1 MELREEAEHTTRK
14 LDAEVELDPQ
24 RQAKAETYARTRRM
38 WMLVELVVSLGLLLV
53 FWLSGLSQA
62 LRDLWIDLGV
72 SNPWA
77 LTAVYVLTLEIAG
90 TLLFLPL
97 GYWTGYVLPHR
108 YDLSTQTL
116 AGWLKDQ
123 AKILGL
129 EILLGIPAIEVIYWL
144 LRTQPNTWWM
154 WGAGFMILLNTILGA
169 LAPVLLVPIF
179 YKLEPLEDE
188 ALVDRIK
195 DLAQRT
201 GTKVAEVKTIDLS
214 SRTTAANAMVMGLG
228 STKRIALGDTLYEDF
243 SSDEIE
249 SVLAHE
255 LGHQIHHD
263 LELGIAVQTVLT
275 IAGFYLV
282 HVILR
287 WSVHRFGFD
296 SIADLAALPFVAMVG
311 MLGSLAIGPL
321 INAYSRW
328 RERMADRFALDVIES
343 PTAFANAMIRLS
355 NQNLAEADPPEWVV
369 WLLYDHPPIK
379 ERIEMARRYST
390 ARHQA

>member
-62 LRDLWIDLGV
+62 LRDLWIDLDV

-97 GYWTGYVLPHR
+97 SYWTGYVLPHR

-287 WSVHRFGFD
+287 WSVRRFGFD